1 MVIPAVVLAA
11 VAVLDHDGWNI
22 RRAMAHVA
30 LQQRTR
36 WTRGQIP
43 TTPSLAQAWLAEPSN
58 ADANGLERM
67 SVLIVA
73 RDIPAARTVLD
84 QFVATTPVQAVGAVR
99 MRSYLQALET
109 GTVDI
114 EPVRAAAA
122 DLSKD
127 DRRYQLTS
135 AAWMQ
140 VWLDIEARRPWRR
153 RFANAVRDLG
163 PFPVPRRYVAVLAF
177 QQFAASIAV
186 ILATLIMAPIVG
198 W

>member
-1 MVIPAVVLAA
+1 
-11 VAVLDHDGWNI
+11 
-22 RRAMAHVA
+22 MAHVA
-30 LQQRTR
+30 LEQRIR

-43 TTPSLAQAWLAEPSN
+43 TTPSRAHGWLADPSN

-67 SVLIVA
+67 SVLIA
-73 RDIPAARTVLD
+73 AGDIPAARFALD
-84 QFVATTPVQAVGAVR
+84 EFVPTSPVQTVAALR

-109 GTVDI
+109 GNVDI
-114 EPVRAAAA
+114 EPVRVAAAELA
-122 DLSKD
+122 QD

-153 RFANAVRDLG
+153 RFADAVRDLG

-177 QQFAASIAV
+177 QELAAPIAV